1 MFAGILKKKIEV
13 YRKSVIKN
21 AFGEEVETYTKVH
34 SYRAGVSHQST
45 SRTVINSEI
54 QYPYTKFLV
63 VRIYADILEEDII
76 LLDGKYYRISSIELN
91 DDLQNKRVDIIRA
104 LEEFNITEEEND
116 GEEEP

>member
-1 MFAGILKKKIEV
+1 MYAGILKKKIEV

-91 DDLQNKRVDIIRA
+91 DDLQNKRVDIIRV
-104 LEEFNITEEEND
+104 LETVNISEDND
-116 GEEEP
+116 EPEQP

>member
-1 MFAGILKKKIEV
+1 MYAGILKKKIEV

-76 LLDGKYYRISSIELN
+76 LLDGKYYRISSIEPN
-91 DDLQNKRVDIIRA
+91 DDLQNKRVDIIRV
-104 LEEFNITEEEND
+104 LETVNISEDND
-116 GEEEP
+116 EPEQP

>member
-21 AFGEEVETYTKVH
+21 DFGEEVETYTKVH

-54 QYPYTKFLV
+54 QYPYTKFLI
-63 VRIYADILEEDII
+63 VRIYADIIEEDVI
-76 LLDGKYYRISSIELN
+76 LLDGKYYRITSIELN
-91 DDLQNKRVDIIRA
+91 DDLQNKRVDIIRVIEIINIS
-104 LEEFNITEEEND
+104 EEDNESEQ
-116 GEEEP
+116 P

>member
-1 MFAGILKKKIEV
+1 MYAGILKKKIEV
-13 YRKSVIKN
+13 YRKSVVKN

-76 LLDGKYYRISSIELN
+76 LLDDKYYRISSIEPN
-91 DDLQNKRVDIIRA
+91 DDLQNKRVDIIRV
-104 LEEFNITEEEND
+104 LETVNISEDND
-116 GEEEP
+116 EPEQP